1 MHRSIIAL
9 ALFCFLVSPLWSA
22 PPPPEAPTGADKD
35 TPEKVDA
42 APALPKDFA
51 FTFSMPYG
59 QGDEFPRD
67 EKEFDR
73 MLGLLKSAGYNTVH
87 CPYEP
92 WRIPLFKKHGMKIM
106 IDVLAW
112 KPPIEADIRRPSQR
126 PKVKAMCLKI
136 KDSDA
141 VWGYN
146 LWNERLDWCGNFKFL
161 DAWVRMIRT
170 WDPNHPIWVGT
181 YRYLY
186 CEHFPTHQGVCA
198 WYDYHW
204 SRGFAWNLHQ
214 LNFYRKIAAKRRS
227 VMGKWF
233 LIGDYNR
240 NLYTLNTSIAH
251 GVKVVL
257 GFIGGPYAGR
267 EKDLSKR
274 WDDKS
279 PLIRIGRHLQPL
291 YKLIGEIG
299 MPQEV
304 YATPT
309 QRRPDTN
316 KDKKLGMEGNTTAFP
331 KDYWLGFSRG
341 EVLAGIFKH
350 PDGARV
356 AYVCNHNAW
365 AWQGA
370 TMDVA
375 QKKGKEIV
383 VSQFNRKSGKWDSLG
398 ARKKVDF
405 ALSPADAAVFRFE
418 TKPGAAIV
426 KDTPVKWDPADN
438 FALVAKIPA
447 VGIKK
452 GLKPAVSSEF
462 GKDSSLAVK
471 QGKAIIAVY
480 AIDKTSD
487 IVVFS
492 NPSAIQWQGMLVDLG
507 QTKEAPVIMSQFEHG
522 KWNKLGAWDDVN
534 FSLAPKGHTIL
545 KFERPGPAK
554 PPAPKK

>member
-9 ALFCFLVSPLWSA
+9 ALFCFVVSPLWSA
-22 PPPPEAPTGADKD
+22 PPPEAPTGADKD
-35 TPEKVDA
+35 TPEKVAA
-42 APALPKDFA
+42 APALPKNFA
-51 FTFSMPYG
+51 FVFSMPYG

-106 IDVLAW
+106 IDILAW

-126 PKVKAMCLKI
+126 PGVKAMCLKI

-161 DAWVRMIRT
+161 DGWVRMIRT
-170 WDPNHPIWVGT
+170 WDPNHPIWVST

-186 CEHFPTHQGVCA
+186 CEYFPTHQGVCA

-204 SRGFAWNLHQ
+204 SRGFAWSLHM

-233 LIGDYNR
+233 LIHDYNR
-240 NLYTLNTSIAH
+240 NLYTLNTSITH

-274 WDDKS
+274 WDEKS
-279 PLIRIGRHLQPL
+279 HLIRIGRHLQPL

-299 MPQEV
+299 MPVEV

-309 QRRPDTN
+309 RRRADTN
-316 KDKKLGMEGNTTAFP
+316 KDKKPGMEANTTPFP
-331 KDYWLGFSRG
+331 KDCWLDFSRG

-350 PDGARV
+350 PGGSKI

-370 TMDVA
+370 TMDVT
-375 QKKGKEIV
+375 QEKGKEIV
-383 VSQFNRKSGKWDSLG
+383 VSRFNRKTGKWDSLG
-398 ARKKVDF
+398 ARKRVNF
-405 ALSPADAAVFRFE
+405 ALPPADAAVFRFE

-426 KDTPVKWDPADN
+426 TDSPVKWDPSSN
-438 FALVAKIPA
+438 FAEVTKTPA
-447 VGIKK
+447 VGIDKK
-452 GLKPAVSSEF
+452 IKPEIFAEF
-462 GKDSSLAVK
+462 GEDSSLAVK
-471 QGKAIIAVY
+471 QGKAPIAVY
-480 AIDKTSD
+480 AIDKKSD

-492 NPSAIQWQGMLVDLG
+492 NPSAVEWQGMVVDLG

-522 KWNKLGAWDDVN
+522 KWNKLGAWGDVN
-534 FSLAPKGHTIL
+534 FSLAPKGYTIL
-545 KFERPGPAK
+545 KFERPGAAK
-554 PPAPKK
+554 TPEPKK